1 MRPLNLATR
10 PFRNRRLPRLL
21 LGLSALAVAALTAWQ
36 AGAVRGLLPD
46 RTSAVH
52 AEEARLQQALRE
64 LRAEAARLAAAEKP
78 DKASL
83 GHWKA
88 LADLVDRRLLSWT
101 RLLERLE
108 AALPEGVRLLRISPA
123 FDGGGV
129 RLDVEA
135 EARTTQEALDFIQWL
150 EDRPEFAHVYP
161 ASRDGEEP
169 VTLSLSMWYLPA
181 PAEGPGAGGAP

>member
-1 MRPLNLATR
+1 LKPLNLASR

-21 LGLSALAVAALTAWQ
+21 LALFTVAVAAVSVRQ
-36 AGAVRGLLPD
+36 AAAVRALLPD

-52 AEEARLQQALRE
+52 AEEARLQRALLD
-64 LRAEAARLAAAEKP
+64 LRAEATRLSAEQKP

-108 AALPEGVRLLRISPA
+108 AALPDGVRLLRISPV
-123 FDGGGV
+123 FEGGGI
-129 RLDVEA
+129 RVEVQA
-135 EARTTQEALDFIQWL
+135 EARTTEEALDFIQWL
-150 EDRPEFAHVYP
+150 EDRPEFAQVYP

-169 VTLSLSMWYLPA
+169 VTLSLTMWYLPGLSED
-181 PAEGPGAGGAP
+181 AEDEGAP